1 MHLLI
6 ILLIFLNQNVVHA
19 QDSSV
24 EDKPI
29 KSSIDVSEEDSNENL
44 EDIILDTDESYSEE
58 DEDIF
63 KPSDEVSYSQQIRFP
78 VDI

>member
-1 MHLLI
+1 MYLLV
-6 ILLIFLNQNVVHA
+6 ILLIFLNQNVVYA

-29 KSSIDVSEEDSNENL
+29 KSSIDVSEEDSDENL
-44 EDIILDTDESYSEE
+44 EDILLDADENYSED
-58 DEDIF
+58 DEDVF